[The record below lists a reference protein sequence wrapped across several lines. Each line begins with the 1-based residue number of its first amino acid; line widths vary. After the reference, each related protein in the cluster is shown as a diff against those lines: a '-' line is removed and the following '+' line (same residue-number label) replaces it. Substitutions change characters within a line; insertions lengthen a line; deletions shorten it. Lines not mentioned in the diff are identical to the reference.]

1 MPALFKDYAHSVA
14 TALGVI
20 IRRASTPS
28 PRVAQHWVS
37 TSRITWFGAC
47 ADHHLI
53 HASWSFGELKDA
65 PGQRATVGT
74 FALTKSTF
82 PEVDDASLRAQCDA
96 LIPPGTDGA
105 TRVFLL
111 RVAAQFAVADLLLTL
126 PEQVGCE
133 VMFFARP
140 DALDQPAQTS
150 RWPEHAR
157 DRVAAALAAMDPT
170 FASRCERTWAAEPS
184 TLLEAVR
191 AVALQ

>member
-20 IRRASTPS
+20 IRRAATPS

-37 TSRITWFGAC
+37 TSRITWFGAS

-53 HASWSFGELKDA
+53 HASWSFGELKDS
-65 PGQRATVGT
+65 PGLRATVGT

-82 PEVDDASLRAQCDA
+82 PEIDDVALRAQCDG
-96 LIPPGTDGA
+96 LIPSGTDGA

-126 PEQVGCE
+126 PEILGCE
-133 VMFFARP
+133 VTLFARP

-157 DRVAAALAAMDPT
+157 DRVATALAAMDPA
-170 FASRCERTWAAEPS
+170 FASRCERTWVAEPA